1 MRYVH
6 TFLFRS
12 IVNDIFIHSSLLFF
26 MGGCRICRGRSRDDC
41 SLHFLHPVVSLQLYR
56 SAIVRVFSGN
66 NKRARPNLLSNRASS
81 FVLNFVLNPCFPC
94 NTPPFRLIING
105 LLSYFSWTIMEEI
118 WWNCAIKIIF
128 ASVLFVF
135 SLSLRKK
142 IRMFIEN
149 QIFIDD
155 VWRNGFVPPNNIFF
169 ISRVY

>member
-1 MRYVH
+1 MH

-94 NTPPFRLIING
+94 NTSIATISINNQRIIILFLVDDNGRNLVKLRDKDYLCKRSICIFLI
-105 LLSYFSWTIMEEI
+105 SS
-118 WWNCAIKIIF
+118 
-128 ASVLFVF
+128 
-135 SLSLRKK
+135 
-142 IRMFIEN
+142 
-149 QIFIDD
+149 
-155 VWRNGFVPPNNIFF
+155 
-169 ISRVY
+169 

>member
-1 MRYVH
+1 MH

-105 LLSYFSWTIMEEI
+105 LLSYFSVDDNGRNLVKLRDKDYLCKRSI
-118 WWNCAIKIIF
+118 CIF
-128 ASVLFVF
+128 L
-135 SLSLRKK
+135 
-142 IRMFIEN
+142 
-149 QIFIDD
+149 
-155 VWRNGFVPPNNIFF
+155 
-169 ISRVY
+169 ISS